1 MATPLTPETS
11 SSITTQPSGPRR
23 AAGTRRS
30 SAFQL
35 KLAQA
40 AAAAVAWVSRA
51 FDAEPIACEVMTDA
65 QFEARQG
72 WEQAPGEVVSVA
84 EAALMLG

>member
-1 MATPLTPETS
+1 
-11 SSITTQPSGPRR
+11 
-23 AAGTRRS
+23 
-30 SAFQL
+30 
-35 KLAQA
+35 
-40 AAAAVAWVSRA
+40 VALVSRA